1 MNAPEKP
8 PIADV
13 QNSVDMRHLAIN
25 RVGIK
30 GIRHPVKV
38 KDQSIGVQHT
48 VATFNM

>member
-1 MNAPEKP
+1 MNYSEPT

-13 QNSVDMRHLAIN
+13 QNSADTRHLAIN

-38 KDQSIGVQHT
+38 KDKSSGVGIGAH
-48 VATFNM
+48 